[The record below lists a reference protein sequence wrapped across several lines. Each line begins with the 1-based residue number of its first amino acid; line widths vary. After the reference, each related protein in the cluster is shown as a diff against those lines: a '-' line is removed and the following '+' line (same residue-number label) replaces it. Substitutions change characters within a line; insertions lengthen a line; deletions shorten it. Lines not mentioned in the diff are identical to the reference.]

1 MTNALIILTA
11 TYIVV
16 SLIAVILL
24 AVMYFR
30 LIKNMRNHRKKTMN
44 NRVRIKKQIDKSFNE
59 IANHM
64 NDNHFDFS

>member
-16 SLIAVILL
+16 SLIAVILF
-24 AVMYFR
+24 AVMYFK
-30 LIKNMRNHRKKTMN
+30 LIKSMRKHRKKTID
-44 NRVRIKKQIDKSFNE
+44 NRELIKKQIDKSFNE